1 MVFDDHP
8 IQFLLTELWKYDRSR
23 KDIRIVRGTVLMG
36 IVALFAA
43 AIGSAAYADQP
54 VNWGIDLR
62 PAASPVM
69 EDIRWFH
76 NVLLLPLITVI
87 TLFVVGLMVYVMVR
101 FNKKANPV
109 PSNFT
114 HNTTIEVLWTVIP
127 VIILVIIAIP
137 SFKLLYKADSVAE
150 PEMTLKVTGNQWYW
164 SYEYPDH
171 GGFSF
176 DANLLEGDDLPEGRP
191 RQLATDN
198 EVVLPVDTDIRIIV
212 TASDVLH
219 NFAMPSFGLK
229 IDTVPGRL
237 RETWVRITREGTFYG
252 QCSELCGVRHAY
264 MPIEV
269 KAVSKEE
276 FKAWV
281 TKAQAQ
287 FGTPGAQPTKLASA
301 Q

>member
-1 MVFDDHP
+1 M
-8 IQFLLTELWKYDRSR
+8 
-23 KDIRIVRGTVLMG
+23 RGAVLMG
-36 IVALFAA
+36 LLAVLAA
-43 AIGSAAYADQP
+43 VVGSAAYAGQP
-54 VNWGIDLR
+54 VNWGIDLL

-76 NVLLLPLITVI
+76 NELLLPIITVI
-87 TLFVVGLMVYVMVR
+87 TIFVTGLLAYVMIR
-101 FNKKANPV
+101 FNRKANPT

-114 HNTTIEVLWTVIP
+114 HNTTIEVLWTVVP

-137 SFKLLYKADSVAE
+137 SFKLLYKADSIAE
-150 PEMTLKVTGNQWYW
+150 AEMTLKVTGNQWYW

-171 GGFSF
+171 GGFGF
-176 DANLLEGDDLPEGRP
+176 DANLLEGADLPAGAP
-191 RQLATDN
+191 RLLTTDN
-198 EVVLPVDTDIRIIV
+198 KVVLPVDTNIRILL
-212 TASDVLH
+212 TATDVLH
-219 NFAMPSFGLK
+219 NWAMPQFGIK

-237 RETWVRITREGTFYG
+237 RETWVRITREGTFHG

-287 FGTPGAQPTKLASA
+287 YGTPGDQPTKLASA

>member
-1 MVFDDHP
+1 M
-8 IQFLLTELWKYDRSR
+8 
-23 KDIRIVRGTVLMG
+23 RGATMLAVTAL
-36 IVALFAA
+36 IAVAFGPAA
-43 AIGSAAYADQP
+43 LADQP
-54 VNWGIDLR
+54 VNWGLGLL

-69 EDIRWFH
+69 EDIHSFH
-76 NVLLLPLITVI
+76 NMLLWVI
-87 TLFVVGLMVYVMVR
+87 TAITIFVLALMVYVMVR
-101 FNKKANPV
+101 FRRSANPN

-127 VIILVIIAIP
+127 VIILVIIAVP
-137 SFKLLYKADSVAE
+137 SFKLLYKADSIAD

-171 GGFSF
+171 GSFSF
-176 DANLLEGDDLPEGRP
+176 DANMLAEDELQEGDV
-191 RQLATDN
+191 RQMSTDN
-198 EVVLPVDTDIRIIV
+198 KVVLPIDTDIRIQV
-212 TASDVLH
+212 TAADVLH
-219 NFAMPSFGLK
+219 NWAMPNFGIK

-237 RETWVRITREGTFYG
+237 LETWVRITKEGTYYG

-276 FKAWV
+276 FEAWV
-281 TKAQAQ
+281 QQAQAK
-287 FGTPGAQPTKLASA
+287 FGTPDGAPTKLASA

>member
-1 MVFDDHP
+1 MRGAILMGVMV
-8 IQFLLTELWKYDRSR
+8 LLTA
-23 KDIRIVRGTVLMG
+23 TVG
-36 IVALFAA
+36 PAA
-43 AIGSAAYADQP
+43 FADQP
-54 VNWGIDLR
+54 VNWGIDLL

-76 NVLLLPLITVI
+76 NELLLPIITVI
-87 TLFVVGLMVYVMVR
+87 TVFVLGLMVYVMIR
-101 FNKKANPV
+101 FNKKANPT

-127 VIILVIIAIP
+127 VIILVVIAVP
-137 SFKLLYKADSVAE
+137 SFKLLYKADSIAD
-150 PEMTLKVTGNQWYW
+150 PEMTIKVTGNQWYW

-171 GGFSF
+171 GGFGF
-176 DANLLEGDDLPEGRP
+176 DANLLEGDDLPEGAP
-191 RQLATDN
+191 RLLTTDN
-198 EVVLPVDTDIRIIV
+198 KVVLPVDTDIRILL
-212 TASDVLH
+212 TATDVLH
-219 NFAMPSFGLK
+219 NWAMPSFGIK

-269 KAVSKEE
+269 KAVSKEA
-276 FKAWV
+276 FNAWV

-287 FGTPGAQPTKLASA
+287 YGTPGAEPTKLASA